1 MPLKKG
7 KNKKTI
13 SHNIKKLRGEGYPK
27 KQSIAIALDK
37 ARKSKKRE
45 KRRKSLNNCKKFF
58 ELRDCLPYILK
69 KRGC

>member
-45 KRRKSLNNCKKFF
+45 KRRESLNN
-58 ELRDCLPYILK
+58 
-69 KRGC
+69 

>member
-37 ARKSKKRE
+37 ARKSKK
-45 KRRKSLNNCKKFF
+45 KRKKKRKSK
-58 ELRDCLPYILK
+58 
-69 KRGC
+69 